1 MKFLSAVFLATLL
14 FAGFAN
20 ATITPILDS
29 GNPTAD
35 GGNFL
40 WTYNIDLSTDEQLA
54 PSNSFFTIY
63 DFVGYVGGTV
73 AVTGP
78 ASADWT
84 ASVQLVGPTPT
95 LTNPPDSASIENL
108 VFTYI
113 GPVSV
118 GPQNFDGFSAV
129 STDSTINTGG
139 FFSYQAQKTSNTT
152 TPDQGLGP
160 IDVPATATPE
170 PASVGLLGG
179 VLLGVAVLTRRKFAR
194 Q

>member
-14 FAGFAN
+14 CAGFAN
-20 ATITPILDS
+20 ATITPILDA

-40 WTYNIDLSTDEQLA
+40 WTYSIDLSTDEQLA

-63 DFVGYVGGTV
+63 DFVGYVAGS
-73 AVTGP
+73 VTAP
-78 ASADWT
+78 NANWT
-84 ASVQLVGPTPT
+84 ATVQLVGTTPSGVLPT
-95 LTNPPDSASIENL
+95 DSASLENL
-108 VFTYI
+108 VFTYV
-113 GPVSV
+113 GPVSA
-118 GPQNFDGFSAV
+118 GPQAIDGFSAI
-129 STDSTINTGG
+129 STDSTTNPNGT
-139 FFSYQAQKTSNTT
+139 FSYQAQKTSNLTA
-152 TPDQGLGP
+152 PDQGLGP

-179 VLLGVAVLTRRKFAR
+179 ALLGLAVLSRRKFAR

>member
-14 FAGFAN
+14 CAGFAN
-20 ATITPILDS
+20 ATITPVLDS

-63 DFVGYVGGTV
+63 DFVGYVAGS
-73 AVTGP
+73 VTAP
-78 ASADWT
+78 NANWT
-84 ASVQLVGPTPT
+84 ATVQLVGTTPSGVLPT
-95 LTNPPDSASIENL
+95 DSASIENL
-108 VFTYI
+108 VFTYV
-113 GPVSV
+113 GPVSA
-118 GPQNFDGFSAV
+118 GPQAIDGFSAI
-129 STDSTINTGG
+129 STDNTMNPNGA
-139 FFSYQAQKTSNTT
+139 FSYQAQKTSNLTA
-152 TPDQGLGP
+152 PDQGLGP

-170 PASVGLLGG
+170 PVSAGLLGG
-179 VLLGVAVLTRRKFAR
+179 ALLGLAVLSRRKFAR